1 MKFARGLILVLGVS
15 LTAGACAAGA
25 GGTASAPG
33 AGLKETRYSTAAKL
47 QLARAAGE
55 DTAANRA
62 AYEAA
67 LQQSLEGIQAAADN
81 PQHFFLA
88 GTAYAGLGDVAAAD
102 SMWNRALEMYP
113 GYAADIEEAREQAWA
128 RAFNEGVNAYNAG
141 DVQGAITAWENANRF
156 YNKRPEA
163 YFNLAAVFTEQQQY
177 DRAIAAYRESLA
189 ALDRTPERE
198 LTPEETAERAESR
211 VSATTNLGQLLINQE
226 QFAEAEQLYRS
237 ALEANPN
244 DVAAQSNLA
253 VALAKQGKK
262 DEAMATYERLLNQP
276 GASETDLFN
285 VGVGLFQIEDY
296 ARAGQAFKRITDTNP
311 NNRDAW
317 FNYANALYAQKQW
330 QALVPVAEKLAQIDP
345 LNESAL
351 LILANAYKE
360 TKQNQKALEVLERNE
375 ALPIH
380 VEGLQ
385 LRGGEG
391 RTTVRG
397 TATPKKAAAG
407 TPVQLRF
414 TFYGQSGELGTQTV
428 TVNAPA
434 AGQSAAFETAFEN
447 PGQVTGYR
455 YEVVR

>member
-1 MKFARGLILVLGVS
+1 MKLARGLVLVLGIS
-15 LTAGACAAGA
+15 LSAAACAAGA
-25 GGTASAPG
+25 GGTGSAPG

-47 QLARAAGE
+47 QLARAASE
-55 DTAANRA
+55 DPAANRA

-67 LQQSLEGIQAAADN
+67 LQQSLEGIQAVPDN

-102 SMWNRALEMYP
+102 SMWNRALEMHP
-113 GYAADIEEAREQAWA
+113 AYAADIDEAREQAWA
-128 RAFNEGVNAYNAG
+128 RSFNEGVNAYNSG
-141 DVQGAITAWENANRF
+141 DVQGAITAWQNANRL

-163 YFNLAAVFTEQQQY
+163 YFNLAAVYTEQQQY
-177 DRAIAAYRESLA
+177 DQAIQAYRESLA

-198 LTPEETAERAESR
+198 LTPEETAERKESR
-211 VSATTNLGQLLINQE
+211 ESALTNLGQLLINQE
-226 QFAEAEQLYRS
+226 KYAEAEQLYRQ

-244 DVAAQSNLA
+244 DIAAQSNLA

-262 DEAMATYERLLNQP
+262 DEAMATYDRLLNQP
-276 GASETDLFN
+276 NATANDLFN
-285 VGVGLFQIEDY
+285 VGVGLFQVEDY
-296 ARAGQAFKRITDTNP
+296 ARAAQAFKRITEMNP

-317 FNYANALYAQKQW
+317 YNYANALYAQKQW

-385 LRGGEG
+385 LRGAEG
-391 RTTVRG
+391 RTTLRG

-414 TFYGQSGELGTQTV
+414 TFYGDAGELGTQTV

-434 AGQSAAFETAFEN
+434 AGQNTTFDAAFEN
-447 PGQVTGYR
+447 PAQVTGYR